1 MMDRKAILAH
11 LRIAPLY
18 LSNGCRIEARRYFQ
32 VLRFDGVKSEVL
44 ADCKTLNDAFA
55 LAAEVGAL

>member
-18 LSNGCRIEARRYFQ
+18 LSNGIRIEARRYFQ
-32 VLRFDGVKSEVL
+32 VLRFDGVKSETL
-44 ADCKTLNDAFA
+44 ADCKTLDDAFV
-55 LAAEVGAL
+55 LAVEAGAL

>member
-18 LSNGCRIEARRYFQ
+18 LSNGIRIEARRYFQ
-32 VLRFDGVKSEVL
+32 VLRFDGVKSETL
-44 ADCKTLNDAFA
+44 ADCETLDDALT